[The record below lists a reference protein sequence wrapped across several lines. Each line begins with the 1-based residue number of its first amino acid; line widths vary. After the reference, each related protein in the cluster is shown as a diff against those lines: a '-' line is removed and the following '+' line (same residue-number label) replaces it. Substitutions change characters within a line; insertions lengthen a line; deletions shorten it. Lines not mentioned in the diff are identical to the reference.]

1 MTILD
6 EFADLPVRIGNVA
19 EEVRSLEEQLKN
31 ARETRDR
38 LIVEAVDEG
47 GMAQARVARAAGLS
61 QPHIIRIL
69 ARSSGD

>member
-6 EFADLPVRIGNVA
+6 EFADLPVRINAVA
-19 EEVRSLEEQLKN
+19 DEVRSLEEQLKN

-38 LIVEAVDEG
+38 LIVEAVDEARVPQ
-47 GMAQARVARAAGLS
+47 AQVARAAGLS

-69 ARSSGD
+69 AKSSS

>member
-6 EFADLPVRIGNVA
+6 EYADLPVRIDAVATNVR
-19 EEVRSLEEQLKN
+19 ELEEQLKN

-38 LIVEAVDEG
+38 LIVEAVDEAN
-47 GMAQARVARAAGLS
+47 MPQARVARAAGLS

-69 ARSSGD
+69 AKAGD